1 MYKIKLEQ
9 NLKNKIN
16 LKKKPSQNEEGFV
29 KITIVLYFT
38 IYQKIYPFSVF
49 LLRQV
54 RHLQEFF
61 HCVRQ

>member
-29 KITIVLYFT
+29 KITIV
-38 IYQKIYPFSVF
+38 
-49 LLRQV
+49 
-54 RHLQEFF
+54 
-61 HCVRQ
+61 